1 MFDLPFRIIIGFF
14 RGFTEVIDWV
24 IQSLSR
30 NSQRPLWLTILM
42 LPVLVP
48 YWLGWSLYTVLAY
61 PISLARLEP
70 ERRIN
75 LYWGIPSLI
84 MMVLSIVAGTYT
96 MSSSQNIDSLYL
108 NAMKRAYSAQDY
120 KLASILGGRLVTR
133 KMAADQETLLNYALA
148 LIQSGEVSRGNAIL
162 ADLAPNDVPGY
173 SPAHRVRARY
183 FAEQLQKGSSDAILE
198 QLRWHLENSGD
209 DTNVGIERL
218 WTAYFVKVGQ
228 PEEALPHME
237 QAAKLEP
244 RLLITLANLYRMTNN
259 KSGEI
264 RTLRIAE
271 SQFIK
276 KLKSDPLA
284 REDRLQLVMAQTKL
298 DKPEAAEETM
308 MMGVQ
313 LHNDAKIRRS
323 AAEFYV
329 LLHST
334 LAESNPKN
342 IVTQFALLEKSLALD
357 PYCPEIYEKLI
368 LLYQRVKETE
378 EAKKIQTTL
387 EEMLVEGQSPALVHF
402 TLSSIYQIQGD
413 SNRSE
418 KHLFQSYRLDGKF
431 PLVTNN
437 LAWMLAHRENPD
449 LAGAYELAVN
459 AVQAM
464 PKDPRFRDT
473 LATILMFQGKS
484 YDALAE
490 FEAIIDKVSDKKSI
504 HRKLAE
510 LYRKIDDPRMAE
522 KHDIKADELAKI
534 EADKAKE
541 SEEKGRQQ
549 SEKDKEKVRAR

>member
-1 MFDLPFRIIIGFF
+1 MFDWPFRIIIGFF
-14 RGFTEVIDWV
+14 RGFSEIIDWV
-24 IQSLSR
+24 IQSLSG
-30 NSQRPLWLTILM
+30 NSQRPLWLMILM

-48 YWLGWSLYTVLAY
+48 YWLGWSLLTVLAY
-61 PISLARLEP
+61 PISMAHLEP

-75 LYWGIPSLI
+75 LYWGIPSLV
-84 MMVLSIVAGTYT
+84 MMLLAIVTGTYT
-96 MSSSQNIDSLYL
+96 ISSSKNIDSLYRE
-108 NAMKRAYSAQDY
+108 AMSRAYNAQDF
-120 KLASILGGRLVTR
+120 KLASILGGRLVFR
-133 KMAADQETLLNYALA
+133 KSTADQDTLLSYALA
-148 LIQSGEVSRGNAIL
+148 LMQSGETTRGNAIL

-173 SPAHRVRARY
+173 SPAHRIRARF
-183 FAEQLQKGSSDAILE
+183 FAEQLAKGSSDTILE

-209 DTNVGIERL
+209 ETNVGIERL

-244 RLLITLANLYRMTNN
+244 RLLITLANLYSITNN

-264 RTLRIAE
+264 RTLRAAE
-271 SQFIK
+271 AQFIK

-308 MMGVQ
+308 LMGVQ
-313 LHNDAKIRRS
+313 LHNDPKIHRS

-329 LLHST
+329 LLHAT

-342 IVTQFALLEKSLALD
+342 IAMQFALLEKSLAHD
-357 PYCPEIYEKLI
+357 PYYPDIYEKMI
-368 LLYQRVKETE
+368 LFYQRVKETD
-378 EAKKIQTTL
+378 EAQKIQSTL
-387 EEMLVEGQSPALVHF
+387 ETMLVEGQSPALVHF

-413 SNRSE
+413 SNKSE
-418 KHLFQSYRLDGKF
+418 KHLFQSYRLDGNF

-437 LAWMLAHRENPD
+437 LAWMLAHRQDRD
-449 LAGAYELAVN
+449 LARAYDLIVN

-473 LATILMFQGKS
+473 LATILMYQGKS
-484 YDALAE
+484 YDAIAE
-490 FEAIIDKVSDKKSI
+490 FEAIIDKVTDKKSI

-510 LYRKIDDPRMAE
+510 LYRNIEDPRMAE
-522 KHDIKADELAKI
+522 KHDIKADELAKT
-534 EADKAKE
+534 EADKAKQN
-541 SEEKGRQQ
+541 EEKARQQ
-549 SEKDKEKVRAR
+549 TEKEKARAR